1 MLSREGEEERGRDVF
16 ATGGSVAQARHPSN
30 ESSCTVS
37 EEMWL
42 KALKGKVPEKKDPKK
57 KGSVGFRGRAF

>member
-1 MLSREGEEERGRDVF
+1 M
-16 ATGGSVAQARHPSN
+16 AQARHPSN

-42 KALKGKVPEKKDPKK
+42 KALKGTQREKRAAVEFEGRISTRRC
-57 KGSVGFRGRAF
+57 KGS